1 MVVENLGRKV
11 YKCTIGRIICIRRL
25 LRPWLYSWVA
35 QQFQIALEHFRYLV
49 QCLNP
54 LYPIPGQNSLSN
66 EINVAYKNMKA
77 QVELFLIEA
86 HAISLCADIWTK
98 RGLSSSYLG
107 VTAQFFSLKDQ
118 KLHNVVLA
126 VRSMSHPHT
135 CDAIKSLVEDIVAEW
150 EIPIDKI
157 QTITTDNGSN
167 MIKAFRDSEKVVEVS
182 EDDELCIEEGFDVDV
197 FDDIHD
203 FETRENEHQ
212 VSFAIGGFHRL
223 SCFAHTLQLVVLKFN
238 TDQSMKEILKK

>member
-1 MVVENLGRKV
+1 MKIDKEEAHKKPSGSRKSRKKSIQMYDREDNRYKKITKVLALFVGGTAIPNSIGEN
-11 YKCTIGRIICIRRL
+11 
-25 LRPWLYSWVA
+25 
-35 QQFQIALEHFRYLV
+35 EHFRYLV

-54 LYPIPGQNSLSN
+54 LHPIPGQNSLSN

-86 HAISLCADIWTK
+86 CAISLCADIWTK

-107 VTAQFFSLKDQ
+107 VTAQFFSLKDR

-135 CDAIKSLVEDIVAEW
+135 GDAIKSLVEDIVAEW

-167 MIKAFRDSEKVVEVS
+167 MIKAFRDSEKVS
-182 EDDELCIEEGFDVDV
+182 EDDELCIEEGFDVMSLMT
-197 FDDIHD
+197 FMIL
-203 FETRENEHQ
+203 
-212 VSFAIGGFHRL
+212 RL
-223 SCFAHTLQLVVLKFN
+223 GKMSIKCHLL
-238 TDQSMKEILKK
+238 